1 MRGRDKRG
9 GLRNKEC
16 REKERGTER
25 KRDKQTQRQR
35 ELEREEERERARARV
50 RERMVVCGRKRDCI
64 CVVGKEE
71 MLRTLTHIHMQRC
84 NHRVSCRQ
92 LSIEPAWHEAISC
105 SNDVSGTV
113 VVVPFNGEEHQYVC
127 PVSAAMTL
135 KKTVVSVPNVCIVF
149 PLLRSNYGSVPKILF
164 KALVVIRT

>member
-1 MRGRDKRG
+1 MSSERERD
-9 GLRNKEC
+9 
-16 REKERGTER
+16 REKERRTDTKTE
-25 KRDKQTQRQR
+25 R

-64 CVVGKEE
+64 CVVEREE

-113 VVVPFNGEEHQYVC
+113 VVVPFNGEEHEYVC

-149 PLLRSNYGSVPKILF
+149 PLLRCNYGPVPKILF